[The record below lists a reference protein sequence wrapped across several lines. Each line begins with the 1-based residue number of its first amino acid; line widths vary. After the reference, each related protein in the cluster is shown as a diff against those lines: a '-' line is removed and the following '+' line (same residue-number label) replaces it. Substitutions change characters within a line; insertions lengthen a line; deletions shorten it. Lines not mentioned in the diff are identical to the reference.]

1 MLVLGRKASER
12 ILIGDDVELMVVSV
26 HGDRVKLGFRA
37 PQGVTIH
44 REEVYERVKEE
55 RDSIQANP
63 IVPTGRR
70 VSTAVA

>member
-1 MLVLGRKASER
+1 MLVLGRKAGER
-12 ILIGDDVELMVVSV
+12 ILIGDDIELVVVSV

-44 REEVYERVKEE
+44 REEVYERVRGEQ
-55 RDSIQANP
+55 DSIQANP

-70 VSTAVA
+70 LSRAVA